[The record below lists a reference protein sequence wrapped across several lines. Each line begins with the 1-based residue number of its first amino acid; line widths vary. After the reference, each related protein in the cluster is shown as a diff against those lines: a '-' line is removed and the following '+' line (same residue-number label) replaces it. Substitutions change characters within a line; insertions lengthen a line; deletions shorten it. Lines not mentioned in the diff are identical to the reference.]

1 MPNIY
6 GEPTSRAEAERMGK
20 TRFFPSL
27 HNLVD
32 FGGKNGG
39 KNKGAPRCQHELVDS
54 GVVVGQ
60 CPNIS
65 ADRTTKRCITCG
77 GLTLMTRQRVIE
89 RREEDEKRARRN
101 IYTGTFPKEVI
112 ERAEEWLDDPVRASL
127 ENEVGVIR
135 LGYEIFIA
143 DVNRRV
149 EEGECN
155 EDGVPF
161 AGWADPATLKILSGI
176 GKDIA
181 EIAAKHNAIETSDR
195 FIATPNAMKAAVNRF
210 KTILNDS
217 LNDAAGDNPTQ
228 EVVDVLAK
236 VLSNCQKLIAGGKL
250 GEVEEVVVVEDDTL
264 DGEFSEAG

>member
-39 KNKGAPRCQHELVDS
+39 KNKGAPRCQEKMIDS
-54 GVVVGQ
+54 GVIVGQ

-65 ADRTTKRCITCG
+65 ADRSTKKCIGHG
-77 GLTLMTRQRVIE
+77 GLSLITRERQLE
-89 RREEDEKRARRN
+89 RREEDENRSRRN
-101 IYTGTFPKEVI
+101 IYAGTFPKEVI
-112 ERAEEWLDDPVRASL
+112 EKREDWLDDPVRASL
-127 ENEVGVIR
+127 ENEAGVMR
-135 LGYEIFIA
+135 LAVDIWIA
-143 DVNRRV
+143 SINKRV
-149 EEGECN
+149 EDGECD

-161 AGWADPATLKILSGI
+161 KGWEDAATVKTLTGFGRDVADVLS
-176 GKDIA
+176 
-181 EIAAKHNAIETSDR
+181 KHNAIETSDR
-195 FIATPNAMKAAVNRF
+195 FVATPNAMKATVTRI
-210 KTILNDS
+210 KRILNES

-236 VLSNCQKLIAGGKL
+236 VLSNFQKLIAGGKL
-250 GEVEEVVVVEDDTL
+250 GEVDESPASEDNAI